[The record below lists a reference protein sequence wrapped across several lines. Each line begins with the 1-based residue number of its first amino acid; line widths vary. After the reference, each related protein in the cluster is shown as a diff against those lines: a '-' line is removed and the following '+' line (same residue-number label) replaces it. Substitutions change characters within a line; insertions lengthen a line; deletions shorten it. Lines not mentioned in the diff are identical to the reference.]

1 MGKADSNLR
10 RILAQNLRRLRQER
24 AISQEQLADAAGLH
38 RTFVGSVER
47 CERNISLD
55 NIAKLADALGV
66 SASSLLAKGER

>member
-10 RILAQNLRRLRQER
+10 RILAQNLRRLRKER
-24 AISQEQLADAAGLH
+24 ELSQEQLADAAGLH

-55 NIAKLADALGV
+55 NIAKLAEALGV
-66 SASSLLAKGER
+66 SASTLLAKGDR

>member
-24 AISQEQLADAAGLH
+24 ALSQEQLADAAGLH

-66 SASSLLAKGER
+66 SASSLLAKGDR